1 MLQVTVGQSVCQS
14 PQLYELKQMLLSFFE
29 AKRIN
34 AVMNGNNVNSYHV
47 QIESSNLEIFGKK
60 IGLHG
65 HKLTQTNLDGIY
77 HLQLKGGNV
86 FLVIAAQEFM
96 VIGLL

>member
-14 PQLYELKQMLLSFFE
+14 PQMYELKQMLLSFFD
-29 AKRIN
+29 AKRIS

-47 QIESSNLEIFGKK
+47 QIKSSKLDIFARK

-65 HKLTQTNLDGIY
+65 HKLTQTNLSGVY
-77 HLQLKGGNV
+77 HLQLKSGNV

>member
-1 MLQVTVGQSVCQS
+1 MMQVTVGQSICQS

-29 AKRIN
+29 AKRVN

-47 QIESSNLEIFGKK
+47 QIESSKLEVFAKK
-60 IGLHG
+60 INLQG
-65 HKLTQTNLDGIY
+65 HKLIQKDLAGVYN
-77 HLQLKGGNV
+77 LQLKSGNM
-86 FLVIAAQEFM
+86 FLVVAAQEFM

>member
-1 MLQVTVGQSVCQS
+1 MLQVTVGKSVCQS
-14 PQLYELKQMLLSFFE
+14 PQMYELKQILLSFFD

-47 QIESSNLEIFGKK
+47 QIESSKLDVFAKK
-60 IGLHG
+60 IGLQG
-65 HKLTQTNLDGIY
+65 HKLTQTDLHGVY
-77 HLQLKGGNV
+77 HLQLKSGDV